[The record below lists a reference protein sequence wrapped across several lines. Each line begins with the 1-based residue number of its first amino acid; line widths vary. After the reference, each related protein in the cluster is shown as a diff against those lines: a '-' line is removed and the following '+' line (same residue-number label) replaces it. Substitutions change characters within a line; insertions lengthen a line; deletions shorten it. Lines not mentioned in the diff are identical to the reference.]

1 METEYLKRWR
11 MALGGNAA
19 DGTGV
24 TLTVEEQRLDSSL
37 EAVYDSDRRGG
48 LGSSAPKVSRWL
60 GDIREFFPQTV
71 VQVIQRDAIKRLH
84 IDSLLTEK
92 EMLATVVPDKVSRWL
107 GDIREFFPQTVV
119 QVIQRDAIK
128 RLHIDSLLTEKEM
141 LATVVPDV
149 HLVATLMSL
158 GRAIPEKN
166 KDMAR
171 QVVRKVV
178 DDLLRKLS
186 SPTQQAVTGALNR
199 SARRRNPR
207 YNEIDWKTT
216 ILKNLKNYQPQYK
229 TVIPEV
235 RIGYGRK
242 CKALKDII
250 LCLDQSGSMGTSVV
264 YSGIFGSVLASLP
277 SIPEVRIGYGRKCKA
292 LKDIILCLDQSG
304 SMGTSVVY
312 SGIFGSVLAS
322 LPSVSTRMVVF
333 DTSVV
338 DLTDDLQD
346 PVDLLFGVQLGGGTD
361 IARALTYC
369 QGVITR
375 PQDTVLVLVTDLY
388 EGGDEKEM
396 RKRFASIVASGVQL
410 IVLPALNDDV
420 LVLVPDLFE
429 GGDENE
435 MRMRFASF
443 VASGVQLIVLPA
455 LNDDG
460 APCYDKRNAEYL
472 AVLGVTKF
480 ACTPDKVPYLMAAEL
495 SKQDIGMWS

>member
-1 METEYLKRWR
+1 MKSEYLKRWR
-11 MALGGNAA
+11 LILGGNEA

-24 TLTVEEQRLDSSL
+24 ALTVEEQRLDRSL
-37 EAVYDSDRRGG
+37 EAVYDGGLRGG
-48 LGSSAPKVSRWL
+48 LGASAPKVSRWL

-71 VQVIQRDAIKRLH
+71 VQI
-84 IDSLLTEK
+84 
-92 EMLATVVPDKVSRWL
+92 
-107 GDIREFFPQTVV
+107 
-119 QVIQRDAIK
+119 IQRDAIK

-166 KDMAR
+166 KEVAR

-178 DDLLRKLS
+178 DELLRKLS
-186 SPTQQAVTGALNR
+186 SPMQQAVTGALNR
-199 SARRRNPR
+199 SSRRRNPR

-216 ILKNLKNYQPQYK
+216 IVKNLKNYQPDYK
-229 TVIPEV
+229 TIIPEV

-242 CKALKDII
+242 RRALKDVI

-264 YSGIFGSVLASLP
+264 YSSIFGSVLAS
-277 SIPEVRIGYGRKCKA
+277 I
-292 LKDIILCLDQSG
+292 
-304 SMGTSVVY
+304 
-312 SGIFGSVLAS
+312 
-322 LPSVSTRMVVF
+322 PSVSTRMVVF

-361 IARALTYC
+361 IARALAYC

-388 EGGDEKEM
+388 EGGNDIEM

-410 IVLPALNDDV
+410 IVLPALNDD
-420 LVLVPDLFE
+420 
-429 GGDENE
+429 
-435 MRMRFASF
+435 
-443 VASGVQLIVLPA
+443 
-455 LNDDG
+455 G
-460 APCYDKRNAEYL
+460 APSYDKHHAEFL
-472 AVLGVTKF
+472 ASLGVPTF
-480 ACTPDKVPYLMAAEL
+480 ACTPDKFPDLMAAAL
-495 SKQDIGMWS
+495 GKQDIGMWVSQNIKESE